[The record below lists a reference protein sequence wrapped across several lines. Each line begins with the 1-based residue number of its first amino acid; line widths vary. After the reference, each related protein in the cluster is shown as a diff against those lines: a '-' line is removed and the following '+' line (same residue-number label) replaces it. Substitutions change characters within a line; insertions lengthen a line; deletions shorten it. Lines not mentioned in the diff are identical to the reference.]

1 MCHTKLGLNL
11 YSSEEEKKIYVE
23 ITTTLKPT
31 SATDWNVMNFGE
43 FNLKRQAGTTYS
55 ITLPN
60 GGLTG
65 LHEILLQVFASA

>member
-1 MCHTKLGLNL
+1 
-11 YSSEEEKKIYVE
+11 
-23 ITTTLKPT
+23 
-31 SATDWNVMNFGE
+31 MNFGE